1 MEGRWEQVKSIMYN
15 HRNGVEI
22 IAPDVIDGIR
32 NILSDEHPPLAKK
45 SVSALKTDIWK
56 KR

>member
-56 KR
+56 K